1 MAVSR
6 SCDMLIIF
14 LLRAPDLMMRGG
26 SISRGSLQETAEKVL
41 DISYPASSLLDVIV
55 SGRLPSLYGP

>member
-1 MAVSR
+1 
-6 SCDMLIIF
+6 MLIIF

-26 SISRGSLQETAEKVL
+26 SISGGSLQETAEKVL

-55 SGRLPSLYGP
+55 SGRLLSLYGP